1 MGYFFS
7 LVIHNISYR
16 KDKKG
21 AGLEYI
27 FLPGDSTKNA
37 KEAAKNAFEN
47 IENALGKEEFERLYK
62 RELLQIK
69 YLDASGKLQTIKNK

>member
-37 KEAAKNAFEN
+37 KEAAEEALEKMQNN
-47 IENALGKEEFERLYK
+47 LGKQYIQNLK
-62 RELLQIK
+62 NKKTLVIK
-69 YLDASGKLQTIKNK
+69 YLDNQGMLQTL

>member
-37 KEAAKNAFEN
+37 KEAAKNALEH
-47 IENALGKEEFERLYK
+47 IKSALSKQEFNKVVNKLE
-62 RELLQIK
+62 IK
-69 YLDASGKLQTIKNK
+69 YLDTDGIIKKI

>member
-16 KDKKG
+16 KDRKG

-37 KEAAKNAFEN
+37 KEAA
-47 IENALGKEEFERLYK
+47 ENALEHIKKHLDPNAFKKMRQK
-62 RELLQIK
+62 NQLQIK
-69 YLDASGKLQTIKNK
+69 YLDNNGILKII